1 MTVKRAGAVGAEGSS
16 RSRLVLGTTM
26 CFNTRV
32 ALTWAGAHPA
42 GGRAN
47 MTPSTGRTGEG
58 PWQIHSGSTQGS
70 RTLPSLTPGRS
81 LIDERALAEAL
92 NGSMQFARSSSGRV
106 MAVRNDTGVEPRA
119 QPGQRYRETR
129 SYKPHRFSLV
139 SLRSTSSEARVERG
153 DARKR

>member
-1 MTVKRAGAVGAEGSS
+1 MTVKRAGVVGAEGSS

-70 RTLPSLTPGRS
+70 RALPSLTPRHV
-81 LIDERALAEAL
+81 LIDGHALAEAL
-92 NGSMQFARSSSGRV
+92 KQHEFARSPSGRV

-129 SYKPHRFSLV
+129 SYKPHRFSPFLTPFE
-139 SLRSTSSEARVERG
+139 TSGREKDERG